1 MYKILRRKL
10 GFIKR
15 YISLIHSKFVRVV
28 TGSMV
33 TGFIIDNGIDTFT
46 VDVKDIT
53 VGKILRKKGVYGVEE
68 QNLLNQLI
76 NNNSTI
82 VFAGTHIG
90 ALAIPIAKNAKN
102 AIFIEANPNTFKFLK
117 QNILLNDLKNVSVY
131 NFALGEASGEI
142 SFVLNKV
149 NSGGSKREPVT
160 KENMYYYD
168 NPETIKVPMIDL
180 DSLLKTSDV
189 QETIDLIFMD
199 IEGSE
204 FFALNGMKDA
214 LKNTKHLV
222 LEFIPH
228 HLRNVANV
236 SVVSFL
242 KVILEYFDHC
252 YIPSKDQY
260 VEKADFIN
268 FFEEM
273 YKKNESDD
281 GVIFMKEKVHFKH

>member
-1 MYKILRRKL
+1 MKILIELPTWL
-10 GFIKR
+10 GDT
-15 YISLIHSKFVRVV
+15 V
-28 TGSMV
+28 MV
-33 TGFIIDNGIDTFT
+33 TP
-46 VDVKDIT
+46 
-53 VGKILRKKGVYGVEE
+53 
-68 QNLLNQLI
+68 
-76 NNNSTI
+76 TI
-82 VFAGTHIG
+82 
-90 ALAIPIAKNAKN
+90 
-102 AIFIEANPNTFKFLK
+102 E
-117 QNILLNDLKNVSVY
+117 NILN
-131 NFALGEASGEI
+131 
-142 SFVLNKV
+142 
-149 NSGGSKREPVT
+149 
-160 KENMYYYD
+160 YYD
-168 NPETIKVPMIDL
+168 NPETIKVPMMDL
-180 DSLLKTSDV
+180 DSLLKNSDV

-204 FFALNGMKDA
+204 YFALNGMKDT

-242 KVILEYFDHC
+242 KVILEFFDHC

-260 VEKADFIN
+260 VEKTDFIN